1 MRLQRL
7 YPCIRIR
14 YHNRKTSSKPW
25 KKGNKPSWAQPE
37 FFFFDAL
44 NLPPLYFLSAHTS
57 SCPAPKIRRKS
68 ALGCGSSA
76 DLCRIVSVCVWG
88 WEHWT
93 CEHESKK

>member
-57 SCPAPKIRRKS
+57 SCPAPKIRPGS
-68 ALGCGSSA
+68 AQERSRMRQ
-76 DLCRIVSVCVWG
+76 LCRSLQNCKRLRLG
-88 WEHWT
+88 LGT
-93 CEHESKK
+93 LDMRT